1 MKSLKLE
8 KIPAYAGLALCLFCL
23 CLSSLQA
30 EKKEPALSERESP
43 REMTSSLERYLRLIK
58 EKPEVFGPS
67 GQWQRGEIEV
77 VLHPDKIKKI
87 ENQVRLRLIAKGH
100 SESES
105 SKWSTVG
112 IVEED
117 NYWMWV
123 RDAVTFPSG
132 VHGTYDRI
140 LWKSSLD
147 GPAGVVLFPVLAT
160 KKIVVNVN
168 YRHATRSW
176 EIELPRGQRH
186 LAEPP
191 EKSAARELRD
201 ETGYLPSKC
210 ILLGTVAPDSGTL
223 VTQNSVFYMEVNH
236 SGEASREYSK
246 AIIHNPSFSKEEL
259 KQGLVKGYIEILIKG
274 SLVKV
279 HCRDASLAY
288 SILLAEE
295 KGLL

>member
-1 MKSLKLE
+1 MESLKSDKFHSYL
-8 KIPAYAGLALCLFCL
+8 GWVLCSFFL
-23 CLSSLQA
+23 CFSPLRA
-30 EKKEPALSERESP
+30 ETKKLDLSEEEPP
-43 REMTSSLERYLRLIK
+43 REMAFSLQRYLRLIK
-58 EKPEVFGPS
+58 EKSEIFGPI
-67 GQWQRGEIEV
+67 GQWQQGEIEV

-87 ENQVRLRLIAKGH
+87 ENQARLRLIAKGH

-112 IVEED
+112 IVAED

-147 GPAGVVLFPVLAT
+147 GPAGVVLFPVLTT

-186 LAEPP
+186 LGEHP

-210 ILLGTVAPDSGTL
+210 ILLGVVAPDSGTL
-223 VTQNSVFYMEVNH
+223 VTQNSVYYMEVNH

-259 KQGLVKGYIEILIKG
+259 KQGLAKGYIEVLIKG

-279 HCRDASLAY
+279 HCRDASMAY